1 MKPLSGLDS
10 LFLHLE
16 TPATPMHVGAV
27 HLLER
32 PRRGGD
38 FLARVRRHVAKRLHL
53 SPVFTRQLA
62 SMPLD
67 FANPVWV
74 RADAVDLE
82 RHVVR
87 VTLPAP
93 GSLAQLE
100 AAVARLHAQPLD
112 RTRPLWRF
120 HVIEGLQD
128 GGLAFYTKIHHATLD
143 GASGVALAHA
153 LLDLAP
159 TPRKVEGPRRRQ
171 PDHPGLVALV
181 GTAFRVTG
189 SQTVNL
195 VRQLPALARVAAKL
209 LTSST
214 GFSRNLAFGP
224 RAPFNRVID
233 AGRSFATASLP
244 LAEVRRIATAQEATL
259 NDVVLALVSG
269 ALRTYMKPRGGVPK
283 KSMVA
288 AMPVSL
294 REAGNTEATTLATMT
309 LASLAT
315 NVPDPIERL
324 RAIQASTRAA
334 KDVTRQLKGAIPTD
348 FPSLGLPWLLSAAAG
363 LYGRTALADRIPPIA
378 NLVISNVP
386 GPDAPL
392 YLAGARLKTYWP
404 VSIVEHGLG
413 LNITLQS
420 YAGSLDF
427 GILAARVGMPDARPV
442 ARGLFEALAELAEA
456 TDKAVTP
463 AKGASDRNRATA
475 LARSV
480 LPQGVPRRTRNTTVR
495 TSRLSDA

>member
-32 PRRGGD
+32 PRGGGD
-38 FLARVRRHVAKRLHL
+38 YLLRVRRHVARRLHL

-82 RHVVR
+82 RHIVR

-93 GSLAQLE
+93 GTLAQLE

-112 RTRPLWRF
+112 RSRPLWRF
-120 HVIEGLQD
+120 HVIEGLAD

-153 LLDLAP
+153 LLDLTPAP
-159 TPRKVEGPRRRQ
+159 RAVEPARRRGR
-171 PDHPGLVALV
+171 DAPGLVTLV
-181 GTAFRVTG
+181 GTALRTSG
-189 SQTVNL
+189 TQTVNL
-195 VRQLPALARVAAKL
+195 VRSLPALVRVAARL
-209 LTSST
+209 ATGTT

-224 RAPFNRVID
+224 RTAFNRVID
-233 AGRSFATASLP
+233 GGRSFATASLP
-244 LAEVRRIATAQEATL
+244 LDEIKALAAAHGATL

-269 ALRTYMKPRGGVPK
+269 ALRRYLRTRGGIPA
-283 KSMVA
+283 KSLVV

-315 NVPDPIERL
+315 HLADPLERL
-324 RAIQASTRAA
+324 QAIQASTLAA
-334 KDVTRQLKGAIPTD
+334 KEVTRQLKGVIPTD

-363 LYGRTALADRIPPIA
+363 LYGRSSLADRLPPIA
-378 NLVISNVP
+378 NLVVSNVP
-386 GPDAPL
+386 GPEAPL

-427 GILAARVGMPDARPV
+427 GILAARVGIADARPL
-442 ARGLFEALAELAEA
+442 ARGLHDALAELQ
-456 TDKAVTP
+456 
-463 AKGASDRNRATA
+463 RAAQTGSS
-475 LARSV
+475 ARSARS
-480 LPQGVPRRTRNTTVR
+480 G
-495 TSRLSDA
+495 